1 MEKKGYVIFKR
12 AICNELLQ
20 KGFKLLEVA
29 ENFYDKKKSIF
40 IFEET
45 QELVDYMLEI
55 KNRNI

>member
-1 MEKKGYVIFKR
+1 MKKKGYVIFKR
-12 AICNELLQ
+12 AICNELLA
-20 KGFKLLEVA
+20 KGFKLIEVS

>member
-12 AICNELLQ
+12 AICNELLL